1 MGGYESLVL
10 SSDTHAVC
18 MLGLKSRWT
27 QMRLMKKINS
37 KMARLYCMSSNAGI
51 LTESWQAVMLYEPV
65 SVITPLVEMWY

>member
-1 MGGYESLVL
+1 
-10 SSDTHAVC
+10 
-18 MLGLKSRWT
+18 
-27 QMRLMKKINS
+27 MRLMKKINS